1 MAGVAVY
8 VDTSVILRR
17 LLWEPGAIEDWRD
30 WESAVT
36 SELLETEALRSLDRM
51 RLIDRLS
58 ASQFNSKVAELKDV
72 ISGLE
77 LVALDRIVLRRAGAP
92 LPVPLGTLDAI
103 HLATAQL
110 WVEYANQELTF
121 ATHNRQLGFAARAL
135 GFPVMGDEED

>member
-17 LLWEPGAIEDWRD
+17 LLWEPGAVEDWRD

-58 ASQFNSKVAELKDV
+58 SSQFNSKVAELKDV

-121 ATHNRQLGFAARAL
+121 ATHDRQLGFRGP
-135 GFPVMGDEED
+135 GFRIPGHG

>member
-36 SELLETEALRSLDRM
+36 SELLETEALRSLDGM
-51 RLIDRLS
+51 RLIGRLS
-58 ASQFNSKVAELKDV
+58 SSQFNSKVAEMKGV
-72 ISGLE
+72 ISGLD
-77 LVALDRIVLRRAGAP
+77 LVVLDRIVLRRAGAP

-110 WVEYANQELTF
+110 WVEYANRELTF

-135 GFPVMGDEED
+135 GFLVMGDEED